1 MNCKNITIKG
11 PTRSRRNHTGLKM
24 IDKYTNNF
32 CPVLRYFASG
42 IHWSVMQVDY
52 ATDIIFKDQKT
63 LAPIYEELVR
73 TLSHAVKPNN
83 IAMFLGKRLDPRFEG
98 ELGEQFSTRIE
109 GHSIRHYMNKNGFKI
124 AVDYSHVW
132 M

>member
-1 MNCKNITIKG
+1 
-11 PTRSRRNHTGLKM
+11 
-24 IDKYTNNF
+24 
-32 CPVLRYFASG
+32 
-42 IHWSVMQVDY
+42 MQVEY

-98 ELGEQFSTRIE
+98 ELGNINTATLLRNAWSWFANSSARYHILV
-109 GHSIRHYMNKNGFKI
+109 
-124 AVDYSHVW
+124 VDNLH
-132 M
+132 